1 MVPVAKLHSV
11 SPDAEVREILTLM
24 DDGDVGQVP
33 VVHNGQLL
41 GLIGRDH
48 LLRVI
53 RARLE
58 FQDSGLLHS

>member
-1 MVPVAKLHSV
+1 MVPVAQLHSV
-11 SPDAEVREILTLM
+11 LPDAEVREVLTLM
-24 DDGDVGQVP
+24 DDGDVGQVS

-53 RARLE
+53 RARFE
-58 FQDSGLLHS
+58 FRA